1 MAVVDVQIV
10 GLVARGPVLPVLL
23 LVEVPEASPQV
34 VAAAAAEVVV
44 VVTVV
49 VVHAWVVV
57 VGLVLLLN
65 QRG

>member
-34 VAAAAAEVVV
+34 VAAAATEIV

>member
-10 GLVARGPVLPVLL
+10 GLVARGPALPVLL

-34 VAAAAAEVVV
+34 VAAAAAEVVA
-44 VVTVV
+44 VTVV

-65 QRG
+65 

>member
-44 VVTVV
+44 VTVV

>member
-34 VAAAAAEVVV
+34 VAAAAAAE
-44 VVTVV
+44 VV

-57 VGLVLLLN
+57 VGLVLLPN